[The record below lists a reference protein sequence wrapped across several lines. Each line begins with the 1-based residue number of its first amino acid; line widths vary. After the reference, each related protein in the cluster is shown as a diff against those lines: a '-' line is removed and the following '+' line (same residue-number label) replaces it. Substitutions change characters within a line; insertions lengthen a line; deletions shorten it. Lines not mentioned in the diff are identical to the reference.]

1 MTSHPIDGE
10 TLLAVSGARAD
21 TYLMSHP
28 ATTAP
33 AETTV
38 SNTEPSDGRLAHL
51 AAVGGALAYSAM
63 TLIAIIFM
71 ADAGAT
77 AIATVLWAVC
87 MAVAA
92 VTYRGGS
99 VLQARSRTE
108 HS

>member
-1 MTSHPIDGE
+1 
-10 TLLAVSGARAD
+10 
-21 TYLMSHP
+21 MSHP

-33 AETTV
+33 AEPTV
-38 SNTEPSDGRLAHL
+38 SNAEPSDGRLAHL
-51 AAVGGALAYSAM
+51 AAVGGALAYTAM

-71 ADAGAT
+71 ADTGAT
-77 AIATVLWAVC
+77 AIAVTLWAVC

-99 VLQARSRTE
+99 VLQSRSRTE